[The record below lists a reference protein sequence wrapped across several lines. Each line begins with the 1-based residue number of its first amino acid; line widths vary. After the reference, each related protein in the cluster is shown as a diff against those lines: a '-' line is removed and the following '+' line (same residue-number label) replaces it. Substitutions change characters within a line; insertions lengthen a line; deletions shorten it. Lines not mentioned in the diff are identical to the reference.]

1 MRREPEVREHVE
13 RESVDV
19 RAAEPRPRVGRR
31 PCGCESLE
39 PALGELLNER
49 SSGAKTHGVDPLEH
63 SLDTAPPVRAGD
75 GSRQAALLAIQIGHV
90 EIDREHE
97 RQRHEGHRCQ
107 DGLPGDVTE
116 RGEDGCVHDE
126 VGLRVQV
133 AAGECHAPGD
143 ACELAV
149 RVVQQRLQLQEQ
161 RGGEQLPAGRAH
173 RRDEPGDRVGEDD
186 GRRCD
191 SGSRENRDE
200 QVRERPEDDRE
211 NELAPGPSSTL
222 PEVPLCPGFLGRDC
236 HSPPIVDT
244 GAWPLKVGTEVD
256 GALERT
262 FELPSFL
269 EALEFVNRVGALAE
283 AEDHH
288 PDIAISYRKV
298 TLRWWTHTAGG
309 ITDRDRELAAL
320 TDAL

>member
-1 MRREPEVREHVE
+1 MSPRFASALTAT
-13 RESVDV
+13 SVDV
-19 RAAEPRPRVGRR
+19 RQASLVHALGRR
-31 PCGCESLE
+31 PGDCEARE
-39 PALGELLNER
+39 PALGERANETVELR
-49 SSGAKTHGVDPLEH
+49 KAHGVDPLEH
-63 SLDTAPPVRAGD
+63 SLDTSACTRGRS
-75 GSRQAALLAIQIGHV
+75 SRQAALLAIQIGHV

-97 RQRHEGHRCQ
+97 RQRHERHRCQ

-116 RGEDGCVHDE
+116 SGEDGCVHDE

-161 RGGEQLPAGRAH
+161 RGGEQLPAGQSQRG
-173 RRDEPGDRVGEDD
+173 DEPGDRVGEDD

-191 SGSRENRDE
+191 SGSRENRHE

-211 NELAPGPSSTL
+211 NELAPGPSR
-222 PEVPLCPGFLGRDC
+222 LCRRCRCARDVLGRDR
-236 HSPPIVDT
+236 HLPPIVDT
-244 GAWPLKVGTEVD
+244 GVVAAEGWTEVD

-309 ITDRDRELAAL
+309 ITDRDRELARR
-320 TDAL
+320 TDSL